1 MAGIAKLSI
10 WINAQRSSPKN
21 VRWRRPR
28 FFTMRL
34 YKATLFSQGM
44 EDKYC
49 TPIDSCYISERSYPI
64 AEDIFFNQR
73 NHIRTDN
80 LYVEVDEFPRDIET
94 GNCDIN

>member
-1 MAGIAKLSI
+1 MVIMHRGRL
-10 WINAQRSSPKN
+10 PN
-21 VRWRRPR
+21 VRWRRPH

-34 YKATLFSQGM
+34 YKAILFSQGM

-73 NHIRTDN
+73 NHIRTDD
-80 LYVEVDEFPRDIET
+80 LYVEVDQFPREIET
-94 GNCDIN
+94 GDCGTN

>member
-1 MAGIAKLSI
+1 MHRGRL
-10 WINAQRSSPKN
+10 PKMCGGGGL
-21 VRWRRPR
+21 V

-34 YKATLFSQGM
+34 YKAILFSQGM

-73 NHIRTDN
+73 NHIRTDD
-80 LYVEVDEFPRDIET
+80 LYVEVDQFPREIET
-94 GNCDIN
+94 GDCGTN